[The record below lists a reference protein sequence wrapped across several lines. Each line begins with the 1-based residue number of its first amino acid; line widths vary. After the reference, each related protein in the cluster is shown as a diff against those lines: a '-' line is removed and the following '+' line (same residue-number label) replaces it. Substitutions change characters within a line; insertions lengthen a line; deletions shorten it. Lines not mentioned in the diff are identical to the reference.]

1 MKKLLII
8 TTALFLALLNIYG
21 KKDGDNSKSPV
32 YEIAIRSVNKN
43 DIKTFENKRDE
54 FINVLTAQD
63 GVSNDREFK
72 SFYAMPQPDTNEVF
86 IGMTQYES
94 MSTIGTIQ
102 AMPEIQKL
110 FGEFAGVMSLKAYV
124 FVQQTEGE
132 QFDLSTFGKKQ
143 GQIVEVAVR
152 SVHKGKEDE
161 FNKYRKE
168 FVKLLSAQPGV
179 LESYEFKVLGGKDA
193 EGLTVGMTVYQNKE
207 SFMKIAGTITKETVT
222 QNYFQTFDIVASQFA
237 YNLK

>member
-1 MKKLLII
+1 MKKLLTI
-8 TTALFLALLNIYG
+8 TTAIILALLSIYG
-21 KKDGDNSKSPV
+21 KKDADTAKSPV
-32 YEIAIRSVNKN
+32 YEIAIRSVNN
-43 DIKTFENKRDE
+43 NNVKTFENKRDK
-54 FINVLTAQD
+54 FINVLTAQK
-63 GVSNDREFK
+63 GVTNDREFK

-94 MSTIGTIQ
+94 MNTVGAIQ
-102 AMPEIQKL
+102 AMPEIQNL
-110 FGEFAGVMSLKAYV
+110 FSEFAGVMSLKAYV
-124 FVQQTEGE
+124 FVQQTEGK
-132 QFDLSTFGKKQ
+132 QFDLSKFGKKE

-152 SVHKGKEDE
+152 RVHKGKEDE

-179 LESYEFKVLGGKDA
+179 LESYEFKVVRGKDT

-207 SFMKIAGTITKETVT
+207 SFMKIAGTVTKETVT
-222 QNYFQTFDIVASQFA
+222 QNYFQTFNIVASQFA